1 MFRLLSILS
10 LLEKEKIPKKKYIKN
25 YIPEKFGCQ
34 KLRNY
39 LRKFIKKSDLF
50 SIKSLREICLN
61 KIIIELIKIVIIF
74 LIKL

>member
-10 LLEKEKIPKKKYIKN
+10 LLEKEKIPKKYIKN

-50 SIKSLREICLN
+50 SIKSLREKCLN
-61 KIIIELIKIVIIF
+61 KIIIKLIKILITS

>member
-10 LLEKEKIPKKKYIKN
+10 LLEKEKIPKKYIKN

>member
-10 LLEKEKIPKKKYIKN
+10 LLEKEKNPKKYIKN

-50 SIKSLREICLN
+50 SIKSLREKCLN
-61 KIIIELIKIVIIF
+61 KIIIELIKIVINS